1 MDIIIK
7 SEKGICKDEWRPI
20 MKIKNCFQCHYH
32 GVKFSMSYICEKTG
46 KGIQAYIWNDE
57 FPPFCQ
63 LPNLEDFI
71 EKVKEQKL

>member
-1 MDIIIK
+1 
-7 SEKGICKDEWRPI
+7 
-20 MKIKNCFQCHYH
+20 
-32 GVKFSMSYICEKTG
+32 MSYICEKTG